1 MRSGLFSYF
10 IAALFTLFL
19 PQLPALAQ
27 SVEKLSLRDAIEQAL
42 ASNLNLQLQQQDVQV
57 AEGARLAAEGKFDF
71 FIEAETLARNEEL
84 APLSPLA
91 SEREDTA
98 AWNGAVSKKFTTGT
112 TLSLGYDNSRLD
124 SDNILLD
131 FNPSYNSALVFG
143 MTQPLL
149 KGFGT
154 EVQTATLRESQK
166 RLEATVFQVDSEAA
180 NLAAQVKVAYWRFY
194 FALQNIEVQ
203 KLSLTL
209 ARKLLEETEAKIDAG
224 KLAPIDFFQPQ
235 SEVARREEQLIT
247 AERAVGTAE
256 DSLKLLLN
264 SQDWLAEYEPTDKP
278 AIKPVELH
286 LPTILDNALQHRP
299 DIKAADL
306 IVQAA
311 KIQEEKAK
319 DDIRPDLSLIGNVGV
334 SGTDRTYGDAI
345 DNSVSDPENLWLIGL
360 NFSVPL
366 ENSTAKGLHQQ
377 AKANYSK
384 ARTSAE
390 LLRQQIR
397 RTVRTTIRDVELAI
411 KAIDAT
417 QKTSLA
423 TQKRLEAEQAKFLS
437 GRATTLDVLASQQAY
452 SEALSQENLTIVT
465 YANSLAELDRI
476 QGLVTFSSSR

>member
-1 MRSGLFSYF
+1 MRSRLFPVFVAPLFSLLLLQQ
-10 IAALFTLFL
+10 AV
-19 PQLPALAQ
+19 LAQ
-27 SVEKLSLRDAIEQAL
+27 NVEKISLQEAIEQAL
-42 ASNLNLQLQQQDVQV
+42 ANNLNLRLQKENVQV
-57 AEGARLAAEGKFDF
+57 AEGVSLAAEGKFDF
-71 FIEAETLARNEEL
+71 FIEAEALARNEEL
-84 APLSPLA
+84 TPLSPLGA
-91 SEREDTA
+91 EREDTGV
-98 AWNGAVSKKFTTGT
+98 WNGEISKMFTTGT
-112 TLSLGYDNSRLD
+112 SVSLGYDNSRFD
-124 SDNILLD
+124 SDSIAFDL
-131 FNPSYNSALVFG
+131 NPSYNSALVLG
-143 MTQPLL
+143 LRQPLL

-154 EVQTATLRESQK
+154 EIQTAALRESQK
-166 RLEATVFQVDSEAA
+166 QLEATVFQVDSEAA
-180 NLAAQVKVAYWRFY
+180 NLAADVKVAYWRFY

-209 ARKLLEETEAKIDAG
+209 AKKLLEETEAKISAG
-224 KLAPIDFFQPQ
+224 KMALIDFFQPQ

-264 SQDWLAEYEPTDKP
+264 SRDWLAEFEPTDEP
-278 AIKPVELH
+278 AIEPVELD
-286 LPTILDNALQHRP
+286 LPTILNNALQNRP

-306 IVQAA
+306 IVEAA

-334 SGTDRTYGDAI
+334 SGTDRTYGDSI
-345 DNSVSDPENLWLIGL
+345 DRSVSNPDNLWLIGV

-377 AKANYSK
+377 AKANYSR

-390 LLRQQIR
+390 FLRQQIR
-397 RTVRTTIRDVELAI
+397 RTVRTTLRDVELAI

-417 QKTSLA
+417 RKTSLA
-423 TQKRLEAEQAKFLS
+423 TKKRLEAEQAKFES
-437 GRATTLDVLASQQAY
+437 GRATTLDVLAAQEAY
-452 SEALSQENLTIVT
+452 SRALSQENLTIIT